1 MPRGGRRYPRRRRH
15 VGDEK
20 RVLRCRSAPLDR
32 PSRPSEKGRTSRGR
46 LRGRAR
52 AVAAGKGEREPRPP
66 ERESAS
72 RGRRRGRARAA
83 AAGEGEREPRLPGF
97 AAGEGEPESPPSGFA
112 AGRERET
119 ERKKK
124 NGRDGRETSSSWM
137 PVRDKVWYFSVLPL
151 YFF

>member
-1 MPRGGRRYPRRRRH
+1 M
-15 VGDEK
+15 
-20 RVLRCRSAPLDR
+20 
-32 PSRPSEKGRTSRGR
+32 
-46 LRGRAR
+46 
-52 AVAAGKGEREPRPP
+52 AAGKGERELRPP

-83 AAGEGEREPRLPGF
+83 AVGICHRRGRARV
-97 AAGEGEPESPPSGFA
+97 AAVGICRGG
-112 AGRERET
+112 RET

-151 YFF
+151 YFFKNYRWKGMGVHKMGWALLMGLSSKFRFT